1 MQGLLS
7 SSYCIDLLAGEDY
20 LSADRGVGRM
30 LKIGVLVSG
39 NGSNLQAIID
49 KIEAGEIQA
58 EISIVI
64 SDREEA
70 FALKR
75 AARHGIENRY
85 IEPGSFNSK
94 REYEEK
100 LVQLFRE
107 KEVDLVVMAG
117 FMRILGPYFIG
128 EYRQRIMNIHPSLL
142 PAFPGLRPQLQAL
155 EHGVKVSGCTVH
167 FADEGMDTGPIILQ
181 GVVPVL
187 DDDTEESLSGR
198 ILEKEHEL
206 YPEAIRLYSE
216 GRLKIEG
223 RKVRIL

>member
-20 LSADRGVGRM
+20 LSTDRGVGRM

-94 REYEEK
+94 REYEENWYS
-100 LVQLFRE
+100 F
-107 KEVDLVVMAG
+107 
-117 FMRILGPYFIG
+117 
-128 EYRQRIMNIHPSLL
+128 
-142 PAFPGLRPQLQAL
+142 
-155 EHGVKVSGCTVH
+155 SG
-167 FADEGMDTGPIILQ
+167 
-181 GVVPVL
+181 
-187 DDDTEESLSGR
+187 
-198 ILEKEHEL
+198 K
-206 YPEAIRLYSE
+206 
-216 GRLKIEG
+216 K
-223 RKVRIL
+223 K